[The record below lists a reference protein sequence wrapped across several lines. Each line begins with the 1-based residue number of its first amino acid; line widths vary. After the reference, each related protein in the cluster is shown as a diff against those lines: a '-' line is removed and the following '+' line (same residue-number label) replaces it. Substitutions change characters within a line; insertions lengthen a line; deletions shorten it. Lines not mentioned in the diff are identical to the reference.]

1 MKSKFQ
7 REIFIML
14 ILSLLTLL
22 GIQMSEAQERFP
34 KLDRPSLRMNSQ
46 GRCWKSSFFG
56 LTEEQIRALESLQ
69 RAYQEEAAPKYRGL
83 MTSRLEL
90 QYNVLDKSIKPQDIM
105 ERHKKLLVLQTEL
118 ETLSFSYQMKA
129 RSVLTREQL
138 EQLPQDCLLEMGTGY
153 GAGVGIGRG
162 PRRGS
167 QR

>member
-90 QYNVLDKSIKPQDIM
+90 QYYVLDKSIKPQDIM
-105 ERHKKLLVLQTEL
+105 ERHKKLLSLQTEL

-129 RSVLTREQL
+129 RSILTREQL
-138 EQLPQDCLLEMGTGY
+138 ERLPQDCLLEMGIGY
-153 GAGVGIGRG
+153 GAGMGIGRG